1 MRQHPISGD
10 IIKLKNELNELEKM
24 DIKPQEAIMSAA
36 QFSALASAVKER
48 GTKASGYFS
57 AVFDNEDYYA
67 NVSAYLSQILLEIS
81 LKSEKN
87 GISTAANQKLQVAA
101 KNIKDITE
109 LLQAQ
114 SAIMQK
120 YKRRSFF
127 DKDAARLRA
136 VKTQLAEL
144 LKAQSRL
151 DKILKTQASI
161 ISNVIL
167 GEFKMAYKFLL
178 YSVFLAKSRGDQLLL
193 AEIISVCD
201 KIAAMIE
208 PVFSSQSLQ
217 TGELVCHYLVY
228 ELREL
233 KDDLIN

>member
-1 MRQHPISGD
+1 
-10 IIKLKNELNELEKM
+10 
-24 DIKPQEAIMSAA
+24 MSAA

-87 GISTAANQKLQVAA
+87 GISTAANHKLQVAA

-127 DKDAARLRA
+127 NNDAL
-136 VKTQLAEL
+136 
-144 LKAQSRL
+144 
-151 DKILKTQASI
+151 
-161 ISNVIL
+161 
-167 GEFKMAYKFLL
+167 
-178 YSVFLAKSRGDQLLL
+178 
-193 AEIISVCD
+193 
-201 KIAAMIE
+201 
-208 PVFSSQSLQ
+208 
-217 TGELVCHYLVY
+217 LVCVPSKRS
-228 ELREL
+228 LRYFS
-233 KDDLIN
+233 KRNQD

>member
-24 DIKPQEAIMSAA
+24 EIKPQEAIMSAA

-101 KNIKDITE
+101 KNTRI
-109 LLQAQ
+109 
-114 SAIMQK
+114 
-120 YKRRSFF
+120 
-127 DKDAARLRA
+127 
-136 VKTQLAEL
+136 
-144 LKAQSRL
+144 
-151 DKILKTQASI
+151 
-161 ISNVIL
+161 
-167 GEFKMAYKFLL
+167 
-178 YSVFLAKSRGDQLLL
+178 
-193 AEIISVCD
+193 
-201 KIAAMIE
+201 
-208 PVFSSQSLQ
+208 
-217 TGELVCHYLVY
+217 
-228 ELREL
+228 
-233 KDDLIN
+233 